1 MTRIDMRH
9 LRLVLSAMSPGCGSP
24 RCTELWHTYV
34 LNTSLLM
41 LCRAWSTSSG
51 AGTQRACS
59 VGQQWG
65 ASYELPRR

>member
-1 MTRIDMRH
+1 MVDGH

-41 LCRAWSTSSG
+41 LRSAGST
-51 AGTQRACS
+51 A
-59 VGQQWG
+59 
-65 ASYELPRR
+65 